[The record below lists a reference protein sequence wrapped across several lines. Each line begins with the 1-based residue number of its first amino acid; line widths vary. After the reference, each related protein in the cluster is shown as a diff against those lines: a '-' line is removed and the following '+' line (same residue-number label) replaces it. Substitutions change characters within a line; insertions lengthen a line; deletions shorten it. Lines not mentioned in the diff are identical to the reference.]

1 MAKLSQGTRDAA
13 FWLIVLLFGML
24 LYDRLNPPRPEPIP
38 PRVPSPRIEAP
49 RPAPE
54 PEPEPEPEI
63 PEGCPDGCAARLPGC
78 DIKGNI
84 SIKTGE
90 RIYHVPGQQNYD
102 DTKIAP
108 EYGEMWFCTE
118 EEAVENGWRKAKR

>member
-24 LYDRLNPPRPEPIP
+24 LYDRVKGPRPAPAP
-38 PRVPSPRIEAP
+38 PLPSPPVIETP

-54 PEPEPEPEI
+54 PEPKIPDGC
-63 PEGCPDGCAARLPGC
+63 PEGCTVPPPGC
-78 DIKGNI
+78 GIKGNI
-84 SIKTGE
+84 SIRTGE
-90 RIYHVPGQQNYD
+90 RIYHVPGQLNYD

>member
-1 MAKLSQGTRDAA
+1 MAKLSRGTRDAIVL
-13 FWLIVLLFGML
+13 LIVLLLGAL
-24 LYDRLNPPRPEPIP
+24 LYDRLNPPRPEPTP
-38 PRVPSPRIEAP
+38 PLPSPPVLEAP

-54 PEPEPEPEI
+54 PELELQI
-63 PEGCPDGCAARLPGC
+63 SEGCPDGCAVPPPGC
-78 DIKGNI
+78 GIKGNL
-84 SIKTGE
+84 SYRTGE

-102 DTKIAP
+102 GTRIAP